1 MYNSVLHLHSGI
13 RWILLLFLVG
23 AILNSYA
30 SWKADKNF
38 SGKNK
43 MLALFTFIFSHLQL
57 TVGLIMYVWDARNK
71 VSFGSGMMKD
81 SVLRFYAIEHL
92 LMMILAIALITIGYL
107 RAKKETSD
115 RAKHRKIFVWYSIAF
130 LLILAAIPWP
140 FRIAGAGWF

>member
-13 RWILLLFLVG
+13 RWILLFLLVA

-57 TVGLIMYVWDARNK
+57 TIGLIMYFWDARNK
-71 VSFGSGMMKD
+71 VSFASGMMKD
-81 SVLRFYAIEHL
+81 SALRFYTIEHL
-92 LMMILAIALITIGYL
+92 TMMILAIALITFGYL
-107 RAKKETSD
+107 RAKKETGD

-130 LLILAAIPWP
+130 LVILAAIPWP